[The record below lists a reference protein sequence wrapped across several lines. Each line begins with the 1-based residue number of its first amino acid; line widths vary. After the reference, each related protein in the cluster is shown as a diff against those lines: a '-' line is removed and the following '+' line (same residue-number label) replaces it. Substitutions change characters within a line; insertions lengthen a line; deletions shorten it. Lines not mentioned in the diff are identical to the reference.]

1 MTLNELYDL
10 YLAHPTVTTDT
21 RDCPEGSIFF
31 ALRGASFNGN
41 EFALQAL
48 AAGCAYAVVD
58 DPETKGDERLI
69 HVPDVLDTLQ
79 QLAALHRRRLALPTL
94 QITGTNG

>member
-21 RDCPEGSIFF
+21 RDCPKGSIFF

-58 DPETKGDERLI
+58 DPET
-69 HVPDVLDTLQ
+69 
-79 QLAALHRRRLALPTL
+79 
-94 QITGTNG
+94 